1 MVTSSSSLLNLPVS
15 WANKCWILSSF
26 LTIFVESIVT
36 FSQTACQNT
45 SKVEFFFWN
54 LEDQNRGF
62 INVLGSVYTLIKQF
76 MLTIVKLASNFL
88 LMVSLTIVNSMSSF
102 RLYDQNQTENN
113 KKKSQAS
120 MKTTIKPQCLNQ
132 SLKQQ
137 GKPGKQVK
145 FNLMV

>member
-1 MVTSSSSLLNLPVS
+1 
-15 WANKCWILSSF
+15 
-26 LTIFVESIVT
+26 
-36 FSQTACQNT
+36 
-45 SKVEFFFWN
+45 
-54 LEDQNRGF
+54 
-62 INVLGSVYTLIKQF
+62 
-76 MLTIVKLASNFL
+76 
-88 LMVSLTIVNSMSSF
+88 MSSF

-120 MKTTIKPQCLNQ
+120 MKTTIKQQYLNQ